1 MTTRSPFLAA
11 AVAAALAVGGSPAF
25 AQNVSEVAVSGRAP
39 TQVKISLAGKTVADV
54 RQEVRAA
61 AGTVCRNAITNRE
74 LAFDALLPCKQA
86 TQGKALRRYAAIV
99 SARARTTTTAML
111 VLSSR

>member
-11 AVAAALAVGGSPAF
+11 AVAAALAVGASPAF
-25 AQNVSEVAVSGRAP
+25 AQSVSEVAVRGPAP
-39 TQVKISLAGKTVADV
+39 TQLTISLAGKSATDV
-54 RQEVRAA
+54 RREVRTA
-61 AGTVCRNAITNRE
+61 AGTVCRNAISNRE

-86 TQGKALRRYAAIV
+86 AQGKALRRYAAIV
-99 SARARTTTTAML
+99 SARAKTTTTAML